1 MIKFFRKTREKV
13 LNEGRTSKYFKYAL
27 GEVILVVVGILIALQ
42 INTWNQQKNNQAI
55 LKQFLVE
62 YKEELKLNIENSK
75 RDIKFIEVEKEEKD
89 KLLKNRRLDTI
100 KLQSLEL
107 EVEVHYLNLD
117 YSPTLQKRFEN
128 SQITAYGKYNAIF
141 IELQELYGFQWPFF
155 KKSLNRHNREVD
167 QANEF
172 WRYQQKS
179 YELKYYNDGDTFIG
193 DSIERKKELIKLLKS
208 PIVRNILKTD
218 FKEKEIIKRKIED
231 VLRLSERSL
240 EQINSVLQ

>member
-1 MIKFFRKTREKV
+1 MIKFFRKIRQNLLKEAKI
-13 LNEGRTSKYFKYAL
+13 GKYFKYAL
-27 GEVILVVVGILIALQ
+27 GEVVLVVVGILVALQ

-62 YKEELKLNIENSK
+62 YKDELKLNIENSK
-75 RDIKFIEVEKEEKD
+75 RDIKIIEVEKEEKD
-89 KLLKNRRLDTI
+89 KLLKNKRLDTI
-100 KLQSLEL
+100 GLQYLEM
-107 EVEVHYLNLD
+107 EVQVRYLNLD

-128 SQITAYGKYNAIF
+128 SQITAYGKYNSIF

-155 KKSLNRHNREVD
+155 KKSLNRHNKEVD

-179 YELKYYNDGDTFIG
+179 YELKYYNDGNAFIG

-218 FKEKEIIKRKIED
+218 FKEKERIKTEIEGM
-231 VLRLSERSL
+231 LRQSERSL
-240 EQINSVLQ
+240 EQINSILQ